1 MLWDYSQLKGPKL
14 VVKLATYYSTSE
26 VLTFKHQEK
35 FEEDEKAGD
44 DALER
49 LRNTVAEE
57 HKEAMDE
64 KDRVILAHMEENER
78 LKQEK
83 IKLEQNM
90 KKPDEATIK
99 SSAENQELEKA
110 KDYYLN
116 KNIEI
121 EQLIQQVMKGDITPP
136 KGMNLPGKSLMDKS
150 PEGIESLLRFL
161 IYLVLH
167 KEKMSPEEYK

>member
-1 MLWDYSQLKGPKL
+1 
-14 VVKLATYYSTSE
+14 
-26 VLTFKHQEK
+26 
-35 FEEDEKAGD
+35 
-44 DALER
+44 
-49 LRNTVAEE
+49 
-57 HKEAMDE
+57 
-64 KDRVILAHMEENER
+64 
-78 LKQEK
+78 
-83 IKLEQNM
+83 M

-167 KEKMSPEEYK
+167 KEKMSPEENMTFTVFRPEVILRRVLYMITVHVSQILHFNS